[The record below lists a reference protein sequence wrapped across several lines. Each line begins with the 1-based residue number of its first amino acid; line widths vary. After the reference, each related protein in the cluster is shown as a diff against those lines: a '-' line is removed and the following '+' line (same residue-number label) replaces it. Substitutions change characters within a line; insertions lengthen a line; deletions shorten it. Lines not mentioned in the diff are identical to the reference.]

1 MNKPDQLI
9 IKPYK
14 DQYIAWVIAFCVVYI
29 VLCLVGIIGSI
40 IVNDE
45 IPWFY
50 ICIGFVIYSLVVCL
64 IAIVARLCY
73 KGKLIVTA
81 EEVIKVHGKK
91 VQFHIKKE
99 DIVSI
104 CVRKVNPFLKLLV
117 VIGGFIG
124 DICTDLIFFRFYNAE
139 IYETRKFCGVMVL
152 NSLSEDDDK
161 NLKEFAESVT
171 YNQAKQISEMLGITF
186 TVINN

>member
-1 MNKPDQLI
+1 MNKPEQLI

-14 DQYIAWVIAFCVVYI
+14 DQYIAWVAVICVSYI
-29 VLCLVGIIGSI
+29 VICLIGITISF

-45 IPWFY
+45 IPWVAIY
-50 ICIGFVIYSLVVCL
+50 IGFIICFLVVSL
-64 IAIVARLCY
+64 IAIMARLCY

-139 IYETRKFCGVMVL
+139 IYETRKFCGVIVL

>member
-1 MNKPDQLI
+1 MDKPDQLV

-14 DQYIAWVIAFCVVYI
+14 DQYIAWAVDLFILYLIPCVVDLFLDLFTNIYI
-29 VLCLVGIIGSI
+29 NWKWYG
-40 IVNDE
+40 
-45 IPWFY
+45 
-50 ICIGFVIYSLVVCL
+50 IGFIIYFLVVSL

-81 EEVIKVHGKK
+81 KEVIKVHGKK

-139 IYETRKFCGVMVL
+139 IYETRKFCGVIVL
-152 NSLSEDDDK
+152 SSLSEDDDK

-171 YNQAKQISEMLGITF
+171 YNQAKQICEMLGLTF
-186 TVINN
+186 TVIKN